1 MTKKKKEDYTL
12 KYKWLEN
19 DLSNSSM
26 VTSVSCFDD
35 YRRIPLYPT
44 LEDITNGPPVLYA
57 NYIDRPYKN
66 CDEYLNNFFRLM
78 REDFVSVI
86 RDTLKTINANKS
98 VLEREMDRLWYYS
111 NVKIEK
117 KRNSSVTMYLQF
129 DTPNKAKNFNYE
141 DSKRFKN
148 GALLLLS
155 KDSFI
160 TFSLGIVTDTFR
172 LNKGIVGVDVVDFE
186 EVNKW
191 SSIALLEPDVFYEP
205 YRYVLGVFQDL
216 CETNFPMKNYI
227 IHGIKE
233 ISYPS
238 YLTGNSVYTINGI
251 TFDILQNDQWP
262 SAEILNMDINQYEA
276 FKGALTKEFTMIQG
290 PPGTGKTYIGLE
302 IVKVIIENM
311 YDTNKLNHP
320 IMVVCM
326 TNHALDQFLE
336 GIWKITRNISR
347 FGRGTKSDILVNY
360 IPTMSVARKDECANI
375 YVDARRDVKASIQ
388 NENQHLL
395 NIKEVDRN
403 EGVVDLS
410 LLIQVLDENGFNT
423 WFQDSY
429 DLLAWLLHGISSVNG
444 MNPID
449 FLKKD
454 KLFATQFSKLNK
466 NKTNKKV
473 YCITLKSIKL
483 YCTQIQCQLN
493 DTSRNLK
500 DDDPKKKD
508 LENSL
513 KIMRT
518 IEDHIAKHLKLYKS
532 GSSEKFKNL
541 NNRDLLEK
549 RDRWLLYYNWI
560 RLYITKEY
568 NNIENIKSTTRQCRR
583 DMNKFKSIGYLKPVQ
598 NKYVIGMTTTA
609 AAKNRYLLKNL
620 KCPIVIIEEAAEV
633 LEPHIV
639 ASLSEYCEHLILIG
653 DHKQLRP
660 QTANHIIGKKYRLE
674 ISLFERMVNNKIP
687 SYVLAEQ
694 HRMRPEI
701 AGLVAPVIY
710 PHLRN
715 HASVMERP
723 NVKGVGMNVFCM
735 THNVHEEKN
744 YELSSFVNSAE
755 AKFLVALANYLLKQ
769 GYYPEDITIMAMY
782 NAQVVYISNLIK
794 SPPFEHLADIR
805 VSSVDGY
812 QGEENEI
819 VLLSLV
825 RSNNNYSIGFL
836 KTNNRVCVA
845 LSRARLG
852 FYIAGDLKLLARASK
867 LWSSV
872 KKYLSNMNALGPTL
886 LLKCQIHNKCLG
898 SVSNHLDFQRFTV
911 CQLKC
916 NAKLSCGHLC
926 EKLCHVEDRDHLMVK
941 CSNVCNRKCLRDH
954 KCHKM
959 CYEDCSC
966 QVLIS
971 QISDCGHIV
980 QGKCCDIENMKCNMK
995 VKKTLSCG
1003 HTLEKNCFEQFNCNQ
1018 ICKKP
1023 NLNCLFRH
1031 LCKKPCGVNCGSCTH
1046 LIPIIM
1052 KCGHISEFSCS
1063 QEPDTVECLEC
1074 KDYQKP
1080 FMSRNDVNRL
1090 VLEKN
1095 NSGIKVL

>member
-1 MTKKKKEDYTL
+1 MTRKIKEDYTL
-12 KYKWLEN
+12 NYKWLEN
-19 DLSNSSM
+19 DLSKSSKL
-26 VTSVSCFDD
+26 TSVSNSDD
-35 YRRIPLYPT
+35 YRRISLYPT
-44 LEDITNGPPVLYA
+44 LEDITNGPPALCA
-57 NYIDRPYKN
+57 NKIDRPYKN

-78 REDFVSVI
+78 REDFISII
-86 RDTLKTINANKS
+86 RDTLKSINANKRVS
-98 VLEREMDRLWYYS
+98 EPQIDRLWYYS
-111 NVKIEK
+111 NVKIINK
-117 KRNSSVTMYLQF
+117 KTSVTMYLQF
-129 DTPNKAKNFNYE
+129 DTPSRAKTFNYE

-155 KDSFI
+155 KDLFA

-191 SSIALLEPDVFYEP
+191 SWIDLLEPDVFYEP
-205 YRYVLGVFQDL
+205 YRYVLAVFQDL
-216 CETNFPMKNYI
+216 YESNFPMKNYI
-227 IHGIKE
+227 VHGIKK
-233 ISYPS
+233 ISHPS
-238 YLTGNSVYTINGI
+238 YLIDNSVYTINGI

-262 SAEILNMDINQYEA
+262 SAEIFNMDINQYQA

-311 YDTNKLNHP
+311 YNTKKLNHP

-375 YVDARRDVKASIQ
+375 YVDAKRDVKASIQ
-388 NENQHLL
+388 KENEHLI
-395 NIKEVDRN
+395 NIKEIDRN
-403 EGVVDLS
+403 EGIVDLS
-410 LLIQVLDENGFNT
+410 LLMQVLNKNGFNT
-423 WFQDSY
+423 WFKNSY
-429 DLLAWLLHGISSVNG
+429 DLLAWLLHDISSVNG
-444 MNPID
+444 INPID
-449 FLKKD
+449 FIKKD
-454 KLFATQFSKLNK
+454 DLLATRLSKLNK
-466 NKTNKKV
+466 NEANTKV
-473 YCITLKSIKL
+473 YFITLKSIKL
-483 YCTQIQCQLN
+483 YCTQVQCQLKDMN
-493 DTSRNLK
+493 RNVK
-500 DDDPKKKD
+500 DDNVSKKKD
-508 LENSL
+508 LENAL
-513 KIMRT
+513 KIMKT
-518 IEDHIAKHLKLYKS
+518 VEDDIVKHLKLFKS
-532 GSSEKFKNL
+532 GSSMIYETL
-541 NNRDLLEK
+541 NNRDLLGK
-549 RDRWLLYYNWI
+549 RDRWLLYYNWV
-560 RLYITKEY
+560 RLYITNEY
-568 NNIENIKSTTRQCRR
+568 NNIENIKDTTRQCRR

-660 QTANHIIGKKYRLE
+660 QTANHNIGKKYRLD

-715 HASVMERP
+715 HASVMKRP
-723 NVKGVGMNVFCM
+723 HVKGVSMNVFCM
-735 THNVHEEKN
+735 THNEHEEKD
-744 YELSSFVNSAE
+744 YELSSFVNRAE
-755 AKFLVALANYLLKQ
+755 ATYLVALANYLLKQ

-794 SPPFEHLADIR
+794 SPPYEHLADIR

-872 KKYLSNMNALGPTL
+872 KTYLSNLHALGPKL
-886 LLKCQIHNKCLG
+886 LLKCQIHNKIIG
-898 SVSNHLDFQRFTV
+898 SASNDLDFQMLTL

-916 NAKLSCGHLC
+916 NVKLSCGHLC
-926 EKLCHVEDRDHLMVK
+926 QRLCHVEDSDHLTVK
-941 CSNVCNRKCLRDH
+941 CLNMCNRKCPRNH
-954 KCHKM
+954 KCRRM

-966 QVLIS
+966 QVSIS
-971 QISDCGHIV
+971 QINDCGHII
-980 QGKCCDIENMKCNMK
+980 QGKCCDVENIKCDFK
-995 VKKTLSCG
+995 VNKTLSCG
-1003 HTLEKNCFEQFNCNQ
+1003 HTLEKKCFEQLNCNQ

-1023 NLNCLFRH
+1023 NSNCLFRH
-1031 LCKKPCGVNCGSCTH
+1031 LCKKPCGVNCGSCVH

-1074 KDYQKP
+1074 KVY
-1080 FMSRNDVNRL
+1080 
-1090 VLEKN
+1090 
-1095 NSGIKVL
+1095 

>member
-1 MTKKKKEDYTL
+1 MTKNKKEDYTL

-19 DLSNSSM
+19 DLSKSSIL
-26 VTSVSCFDD
+26 TSVSCFDD

-44 LEDITNGPPVLYA
+44 LEDITNGPPLLSA
-57 NYIDRPYKN
+57 NCVDRPYKN
-66 CDEYLNNFFRLM
+66 CDEYLSNFFRLM
-78 REDFVSVI
+78 REDFISVI

-98 VLEREMDRLWYYS
+98 VPEREIDRMWYYA
-111 NVKIEK
+111 NVKITK
-117 KRNSSVTMYLQF
+117 KINSSVTMYLQF
-129 DTPNKAKNFNYE
+129 DTPNQAQNFNYE

-155 KDSFI
+155 KDLFT
-160 TFSLGIVTDTFR
+160 TFSLGIVTDTLK

-186 EVNKW
+186 EVYKW
-191 SSIALLEPDVFYEP
+191 SSIDLLEPQVFYEP

-227 IHGIKE
+227 IHSIRE
-233 ISYPS
+233 ILYPS
-238 YLTGNSVYTINGI
+238 YLADNSVYTINGI

-262 SAEILNMDINQYEA
+262 SAEVFNMDINQYEA
-276 FKGALTKEFTMIQG
+276 FKGALTKEFVMIQG

-311 YDTNKLNHP
+311 YDTKKLKHP
-320 IMVVCM
+320 ILVVCM

-347 FGRGTKSDILVNY
+347 FGRGTKSNILVNY
-360 IPTMSVARKDECANI
+360 IPNMSVARKDECANI
-375 YVDARRDVKASIQ
+375 YVDAKRDVKASIQ
-388 NENQHLL
+388 KENEHLF

-410 LLIQVLDENGFNT
+410 LLKQVLNENGFNK

-429 DLLAWLLHGISSVNG
+429 DLLAWLLHDISFVNG
-444 MNPID
+444 INPIE
-449 FLKKD
+449 FIKKD
-454 KLFATQFSKLNK
+454 KLLSTRLSKLN
-466 NKTNKKV
+466 NNEVNKKV
-473 YCITLKSIKL
+473 YFITLKSIKL
-483 YCTQIQCQLN
+483 CCTQIQCQLN
-493 DTSRNLK
+493 DMSRSLK
-500 DDDPKKKD
+500 DDNVSKKKD
-508 LENSL
+508 LENTL
-513 KIMRT
+513 KIMKT
-518 IEDHIAKHLKLYKS
+518 IEDDIVKHLKLYKS
-532 GSSEKFKNL
+532 GSSKKYKNQ

-549 RDRWLLYYNWI
+549 RDRWLLYYNWV
-560 RLYITKEY
+560 RLYLTKEY
-568 NNIENIKSTTRQCRR
+568 NNIKDIKDNTRQCRR
-583 DMNKFKSIGYLKPVQ
+583 DMNKFKSIGFLKPVQ

-620 KCPIVIIEEAAEV
+620 KCPVVIIEEAAEV

-660 QTANHIIGKKYRLE
+660 QTANHIMGKKYRLD

-701 AGLVAPVIY
+701 AGLVAPAIY

-723 NVKGVGMNVFCM
+723 HIKGVEMNVFCM

-744 YELSSFVNSAE
+744 YELSSFINSAE
-755 AKFLVALANYLLKQ
+755 AKYLVALANYLLKQ

-825 RSNNNYSIGFL
+825 RSNNNNSIGFL
-836 KTNNRVCVA
+836 KTDNRVCVA

-867 LWSSV
+867 LWNNV
-872 KKYLSNMNALGPTL
+872 KTYLCNLNALGPKL
-886 LLKCQIHNKCLG
+886 LLKCQIHNKVIG
-898 SVSNHLDFQRFTV
+898 SASNDFDFQRLTE
-911 CQLKC
+911 CKLKC
-916 NAKLSCGHLC
+916 NVKLSCGHLC
-926 EKLCHVEDRDHLMVK
+926 INLCHIEDSGHLMVK
-941 CSNVCNRKCLRDH
+941 CSNVCNRKCSRNH

-980 QGKCCDIENMKCNMK
+980 KGKCCDIENIKCDVK
-995 VKKTLSCG
+995 VQKTLSCG
-1003 HTLEKNCFEQFNCNQ
+1003 HILEKKCFEQLNCNQ
-1018 ICKKP
+1018 ICNKP
-1023 NLNCLFRH
+1023 NSNCLFRH
-1031 LCKKPCGVNCGSCTH
+1031 LCKQLCGVNCGSCTH

-1074 KDYQKP
+1074 KFFFAKISS
-1080 FMSRNDVNRL
+1080 M
-1090 VLEKN
+1090 
-1095 NSGIKVL
+1095 